1 MRPRPPPSLP
11 TGFRWVVQLFVIIF
25 FTGLLWYSVAGANH
39 ILATWGIWIP
49 CFACFL
55 VFPSAI
61 LRPPGA
67 IILTLITAL
76 TIETTY
82 PDLRGW
88 MIPVGL
94 LISADLIRR
103 RADYRIRSWNLML
116 VYATAIHWLMMLS
129 MTILHSD
136 AIGPSSAFFR
146 KLAIDSMAGQVVIL
160 LCMPALAWMC
170 TLFGRLHLNPQ
181 DDVHP

>member
-1 MRPRPPPSLP
+1 MRPAYPPSLP
-11 TGFRWVVQLFVIIF
+11 IGFRWGVELIMIITL
-25 FTGLLWYSVAGANH
+25 TGLLWYSVAGANH

-49 CFACFL
+49 AYACFL

-61 LRPPGA
+61 FKPPGA
-67 IILTLITAL
+67 IILTLIAAL

-103 RADYRIRSWNLML
+103 RADYRLKSWNLML
-116 VYATAIHWLMMLS
+116 VYATAIHWMM
-129 MTILHSD
+129 MVFITVIHPE

-146 KLAIDSMAGQVVIL
+146 KLLIDSMAGQVVIL

-170 TLFGRLHLNPQ
+170 SVFGKLHLHQ
-181 DDVHP
+181 LEEVLE